1 MFHVDKTAVRGV
13 HGDGVVLRDTDTRDR
28 FWWHYPNL
36 RMLNILLLGCIVCDI
51 TNGYDGSMLNGLQSL
66 ESWQDAMGHP
76 KGTHLGTITSGT
88 RYGQLGALVIAA
100 PLMQRYGRRWPI
112 VIGSSILLVGVA
124 LQAAAVNYPMFVVAR
139 VLIGFGNTIQ
149 NTACPVLA
157 SELAHP
163 TQRTTIIGVQNS
175 TGSLGQ
181 IMAAWITYGTAFL
194 GMSSWSWRLPSLLQA
209 LSSTFQLCMAFVMP
223 ESPRWL
229 VHQGRTQEAY
239 QILTKYHAEGDE
251 SSRLLQYEMA
261 EIEAAIEAE
270 RAQSTSAWSEWI
282 RTAANRY
289 RLFIVVTSGFII
301 QWCGNALLS
310 YYIHLV
316 FNSIGITNPK
326 TQLELNGG
334 ITINGWVWGN
344 FFSLFVDRI
353 GRRPMWLVGLGGMF
367 VAFLLLTVCTGV
379 NTGINYTNDALSR
392 TTLFA
397 TFLFGFFY
405 KMPGC
410 MLNSYVAE
418 VAPFELRAKAF
429 VLSSLCDA
437 AANIFSSYTNPV
449 GLAAIGW
456 RYYIVWCAV
465 LVSNFVIVF
474 FFYPET
480 KNLSLEEVAQLF
492 DGAALAPGDGKLRE
506 DDARGE
512 AEVVEVA
519 EAADVAEAGAP
530 GAKGADSTTARPY

>member
-1 MFHVDKTAVRGV
+1 MFHVDKSAVRGV
-13 HGDGVVLRDTDTRDR
+13 DGVVLHDTDKRDR

-36 RMLNILLLGCIVCDI
+36 RMLNLLLLGCIVCDI

-66 ESWQDAMGHP
+66 ETWQAAMGHP
-76 KGTHLGTITSGT
+76 KRTRLGTITNGT
-88 RYGQLGALVIAA
+88 RYGQLGALVVAA
-100 PLMQRYGRRWPI
+100 PLMQRLGRRWPI
-112 VIGSSILLVGVA
+112 VIGSCILLVGVA
-124 LQAAAVNYPMFVVAR
+124 LQTAANSYGMFVAAR
-139 VLIGFGNTIQ
+139 VLVGFGNTIQ

-163 TQRTTIIGVQNS
+163 AQRTTIIGVQNS

-181 IMAAWITYGTAFL
+181 IMAAWITYGTASL
-194 GMSSWSWRLPSLLQA
+194 AASSWSWRLPSLLQA
-209 LSSTFQLCMAFVMP
+209 MSSVFQLSMAFLMP

-229 VHQGRTQEAY
+229 VHQNRSQEAY
-239 QILTKYHAEGDE
+239 RILAKYHAEGDE
-251 SSRLLQYEMA
+251 SSELLRHEMA

-270 RAQSTSAWSEWI
+270 KAQASTAWSEWI

-289 RLFIVVTSGFII
+289 RLFIIVTSGFII
-301 QWCGNALLS
+301 QWCGNALIS
-310 YYIHLV
+310 YYVHLV
-316 FNSIGITNPK
+316 FNSIGITDSK

-344 FFSLFVDRI
+344 VFSLFIDRI
-353 GRRPMWLVGLGGMF
+353 GRRPMWLIGLGGMF
-367 VAFLLLTVCTGV
+367 VAFLLLTVTTGV
-379 NTGINYTNDALSR
+379 NTGIGYSNDNLSR

-437 AANIFSSYTNPV
+437 AANIFSGYTNPV

-456 RYYIVWCAV
+456 KYYIVWCCV
-465 LVSNFVIVF
+465 LVSNFAIAF

-492 DGAALAPGDGKLRE
+492 DSSALASGAGKLE
-506 DDARGE
+506 QDDESGVTADGEGEGVSEAKTIGE
-512 AEVVEVA
+512 AKTKEVA
-519 EAADVAEAGAP
+519 
-530 GAKGADSTTARPY
+530 

>member
-13 HGDGVVLRDTDTRDR
+13 HGVVLRDTDTRDR

-36 RMLNILLLGCIVCDI
+36 RMLNLLLLGCIVCDI

-66 ESWQDAMGHP
+66 DSWQDAMGHP
-76 KGTHLGTITSGT
+76 KGTRLGTITNGT
-88 RYGQLGALVIAA
+88 RYGQLGALLFAA
-100 PLMQRYGRRWPI
+100 TLMQRLGRRWPI
-112 VIGSSILLVGVA
+112 VIGSSILLVGVI
-124 LQAAAVNYPMFVVAR
+124 LQTAATNYAMFVVAR

-149 NTACPVLA
+149 GTACPVLA
-157 SELAHP
+157 AELAHP
-163 TQRTTIIGVQNS
+163 AQRTTIIGVQNS

-181 IMAAWITYGTAFL
+181 IMAAWITYGTAF
-194 GMSSWSWRLPSLLQA
+194 MATSSWSWRLPSLLQA
-209 LSSTFQLCMAFVMP
+209 LSSVFQLCMAFAMP

-229 VHQGRTQEAY
+229 VHQNRSQEAY
-239 QILTKYHAEGDE
+239 KILAKYHAEGDE
-251 SSRLLQYEMA
+251 SSQLLQYEMA

-270 RAQSTSAWSEWI
+270 KAQSLASWREWVRTSP
-282 RTAANRY
+282 NRY
-289 RLFIVVTSGFII
+289 RLFIIITSGFII
-301 QWCGNALLS
+301 QWCGNALIS

-316 FNSIGITNPK
+316 FNSIGITDTK

-334 ITINGWVWGN
+334 ITINGFVWGN
-344 FFSLFVDRI
+344 VFSLFVDRI
-353 GRRPMWLVGLGGMF
+353 GRRPMWLIGLSGMF

-379 NTGINYTNDALSR
+379 NTGINYSNDNLSR

-437 AANIFSSYTNPV
+437 AANIFSGYTNPV
-449 GLAAIGW
+449 GLGAIGW
-456 RYYIVWCAV
+456 KYYIVWCAI
-465 LVSNFVIVF
+465 LVSNFVIVYF
-474 FFYPET
+474 WYPET
-480 KNLSLEEVAQLF
+480 KNLSLEEVSQMF
-492 DGAALAPGDGKLRE
+492 DGPSMAPEAGKLEHE
-506 DDARGE
+506 DG
-512 AEVVEVA
+512 
-519 EAADVAEAGAP
+519 AGAP
-530 GAKGADSTTARPY
+530 VATTVEDREGGGVVESKEANSTAIAAERV